1 MNCPCGS
8 GQPYAQCCEPFI
20 NEDAEAPTP
29 ETLMRSRYTAFALKK
44 MDYVRTTT
52 DPQAM
57 HETDWQAQD
66 DWADKAKFTG
76 LEILSAKEDGN
87 KGFVEFK
94 ATFTLGGE
102 EHVHHERSKFR
113 KHGGVWFFREG
124 TEVRP
129 PAKK

>member
-1 MNCPCGS
+1 MKCPCGS
-8 GQPYAQCCEPFI
+8 GKDYATCCERFI
-20 NEDAEAPTP
+20 GGEEQPSTS
-29 ETLMRSRYTAFALKK
+29 EELMRSRYTAFALKK
-44 MDYVRTTT
+44 MDYVRETT

-66 DWADKAKFTG
+66 DWANNAEFTK
-76 LEILSAKEDGN
+76 LEILSAKDEGN

-94 ATFTLGGE
+94 ATFKINGE
-102 EHVHHERSKFR
+102 EHVHHERSRFR

-129 PAKK
+129 PPKK

>member
-1 MNCPCGS
+1 MICPCGS
-8 GQPYAQCCEPFI
+8 GKEYAECCGLYIEGGEHAPS
-20 NEDAEAPTP
+20 AE
-29 ETLMRSRYTAFALKK
+29 ELMRSRYTAFALQK
-44 MDYVRTTT
+44 MDYVRETT

-57 HETDWQAQD
+57 HETDWKAQD
-66 DWADKAKFTG
+66 DWAANAKFTK
-76 LEILSAKEDGN
+76 LEILSAKEEGN

-94 ATFTLGGE
+94 ATFSINGE

-113 KHGGVWFFREG
+113 KHGGVWSFREG